1 MEPIE
6 EDEFEE
12 ILDRQENRCAGCNEP
27 LTKAGADWA
36 SHTLWCEIL
45 ENEGEEPREGFLRYK
60 KARSLGGSRQEL
72 EDLEFMCI
80 ECMGTL
86 TRSVRLPS
94 FLVAKAAEWVESH
107 QRHQDLH
114 DRDYDVRSFNHLVR
128 VAIERFI
135 STEDEQ
141 KENFKLADAAK
152 NLEMKLSKWMESMPE
167 ELARYSS
174 PTVDYEMDGML
185 FEVKSKRIDDKRQG
199 EDSGP
204 SDVV

>member
-1 MEPIE
+1 MELIE
-6 EDEFEE
+6 NEEFEE

-27 LTKAGADWA
+27 LTSAGADWA
-36 SHTLWCEIL
+36 SHVTWCDIP
-45 ENEGEEPREGFLRYK
+45 ENEGEEPREGYLRYK

-72 EDLEFMCI
+72 EDLEFMCT

-94 FLVAKAAEWVESH
+94 FLVARAAEWVESH

-135 STEDEQ
+135 STEDA
-141 KENFKLADAAK
+141 L
-152 NLEMKLSKWMESMPE
+152 P
-167 ELARYSS
+167 
-174 PTVDYEMDGML
+174 
-185 FEVKSKRIDDKRQG
+185 IDDWRASSSNSVAEDEFNELVRQMIIDNDKMK
-199 EDSGP
+199 ERLNRFTD
-204 SDVV
+204 